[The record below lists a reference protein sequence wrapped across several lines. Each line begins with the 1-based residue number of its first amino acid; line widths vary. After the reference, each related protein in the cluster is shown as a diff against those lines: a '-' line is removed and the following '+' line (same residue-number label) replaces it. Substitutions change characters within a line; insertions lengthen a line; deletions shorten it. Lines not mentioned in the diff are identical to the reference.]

1 MYWPHSF
8 NSSVYQGVWR
18 GHPCG
23 WVTLAP
29 TFGWRRTFSSSTIY
43 LGFMPVVV
51 WGVIR
56 NWNRKNQSMQSK
68 IPRSPSVVTGPIMWP
83 IYWPAKPRW
92 SLDHEWLDHSHGWIG
107 GGACIWF
114 LWNWEPFPPKSSA
127 FPGTTLMIWQRFY
140 SRNAW
145 MSFVQHFN
153 HLCSSWVGTMTLEP
167 HMIHPSWTP
176 SSCWCLA
183 QGLHPPAQLFHFLFT
198 MVWWENLNKNILWFN
213 INVPV
218 TRNLFVQIY

>member
-68 IPRSPSVVTGPIMWP
+68 IPGSPSVVTGPIMWP

-114 LWNWEPFPPKSSA
+114 LWNWEPIFTFSSKELCI
-127 FPGTTLMIWQRFY
+127 PGHHT
-140 SRNAW
+140 ND
-145 MSFVQHFN
+145 
-153 HLCSSWVGTMTLEP
+153 
-167 HMIHPSWTP
+167 
-176 SSCWCLA
+176 LA
-183 QGLHPPAQLFHFLFT
+183 TFFLFKKCLDELHAALRSSVFILGWNNDSGT
-198 MVWWENLNKNILWFN
+198 PHDASILNTELLLMLGTRFAPSCSA
-213 INVPV
+213 VPFPV
-218 TRNLFVQIY
+218 YYGVMRKPKQKHFMI